1 MYKRQAQT
9 FQSCS
14 CLLSVF
20 HLELRAHNGCTAS
33 IVLDISAMATGSV
46 GGRVKRALLSVTSK
60 LVYFVRRVYFFSVGS
75 GRLGSKHV
83 GEYIGAQCYNNSLHS
98 TVHTVSVCMNVRASH
113 FVMQTAPACTAS
125 ERGVRAK
132 RKYGA

>member
-1 MYKRQAQT
+1 MAQT
-9 FQSCS
+9 FQGCS
-14 CLLSVF
+14 CLLPVF
-20 HLELRAHNGCTAS
+20 HLESGAHNGCTACT
-33 IVLDISAMATGSV
+33 VLDISAMATGSD

-60 LVYFVRRVYFFSVGS
+60 LVYFVRRVCFFSFGS

-113 FVMQTAPACTAS
+113 FIMQTAPACTAS
-125 ERGVRAK
+125 ERGVISHRIHLCLIDF
-132 RKYGA
+132 